1 MADKGEFTMDPETT
15 KKLTKEENEFYK
27 ANQAFFDDNGA
38 DTATI
43 KLGYKISRRQGLK
56 PDEWKKILIEEI
68 TSSNAKQEGENS
80 NDATTNREGGNAA
93 SIDEGGNAA
102 EHASN
107 AVEEEWMTDLLTK
120 YKTEYNIDPEDESKN
135 KYTINGESNDDGFL
149 ITIEPKEG
157 QEGLTGSAVQYYG
170 GPDHFAI
177 RTSKDNVEPKDQSF
191 EHFKHHIAVAKANG
205 SSEITM
211 GNTSS
216 AKFRSKLAA
225 AVFETEGM
233 SLSTPLKDSDSFDF
247 SKESLEGISPETQ
260 GKLLK
265 FALENGAGIENP
277 ILDFNNEAVKN
288 LPEDLK
294 YKYLAKLLQNP
305 ETKAQLKNVP
315 EVDLN
320 KKDNQGQYITNKKA
334 SKHFIATDTDKE
346 ILYLQANDEGEL
358 NITEKDG
365 HHYATVLDANGNP
378 TDKNLLLEKVGD
390 KYTYKPTN
398 ESKPYEVKTVVALEK
413 YTKDDG
419 FSTEDL
425 NALAQ
430 YRYEQRQQKL
440 AQIKEQT
447 NDDGSKKYASHNQV
461 AALRDKLNQ
470 RKAELKEENA
480 SSDEQKKARIKIIN
494 DANVTEQTHGKNFA
508 AYADKYRNPQGR
520 S

>member
-1 MADKGEFTMDPETT
+1 MTDKGEFTMDTETT
-15 KKLTKEENEFYK
+15 QQLTKEEKDFYT

-38 DTATI
+38 DIATI
-43 KLGYKISRRQGLK
+43 KRGYEISLRQGLK
-56 PDEWKKILIEEI
+56 PDEWKDILIKEI
-68 TSSNAKQEGENS
+68 ASSNAEQKGENS
-80 NDATTNREGGNAA
+80 NDSAPEQEGENANGST
-93 SIDEGGNAA
+93 SIDEDQGNAP
-102 EHASN
+102 EPSPN

-120 YKTEYNIDPEDESKN
+120 YKTEYNIAPEDESKN
-135 KYTINGESNDDGFL
+135 KYTINGEPNDDGLL

-247 SKESLEGISPETQ
+247 SKESLEGVKPETQ

-288 LPEDLK
+288 LPEELK
-294 YKYLAKLLQNP
+294 YKYLATLLQNP
-305 ETKAQLKNVP
+305 ETKAQLQNIPTIEFYAKDENG
-315 EVDLN
+315 N
-320 KKDNQGQYITNKKA
+320 KI
-334 SKHFIATDTDKE
+334 E
-346 ILYLQANDEGEL
+346 QARE
-358 NITEKDG
+358 NITVIGSDG
-365 HHYATVLDANGNP
+365 QPIKNADGTDRTIKSITYEPNPALKNLSKEELTVLRTSN
-378 TDKNLLLEKVGD
+378 
-390 KYTYKPTN
+390 
-398 ESKPYEVKTVVALEK
+398 
-413 YTKDDG
+413 
-419 FSTEDL
+419 
-425 NALAQ
+425 
-430 YRYEQRQQKL
+430 REQQL

-447 NDDGSKKYASHNQV
+447 NDDGSKKYDFHDKV
-461 AALRDKLNQ
+461 VALRNQ
-470 RKAELKEENA
+470 IKGKTGDERK
-480 SSDEQKKARIKIIN
+480 DIIN
-494 DANVTEQTHGKNFA
+494 NANVTEQTHGKNFA

>member
-1 MADKGEFTMDPETT
+1 MDTETT
-15 KKLTKEENEFYK
+15 QQLTKEEKDFYT

-38 DTATI
+38 DIATI
-43 KLGYKISRRQGLK
+43 KRGYEISLRQGLK
-56 PDEWKKILIEEI
+56 PDEWKDILIKEI
-68 TSSNAKQEGENS
+68 ASSNAEQKGENS
-80 NDATTNREGGNAA
+80 NDSAPEQEGENANGST
-93 SIDEGGNAA
+93 SIDEGQGNAP
-102 EHASN
+102 EPSSN

-135 KYTINGESNDDGFL
+135 KYTINGEPNDDGLL

-170 GPDHFAI
+170 GPEHFAI

-288 LPEDLK
+288 LPEELK
-294 YKYLAKLLQNP
+294 YKYLATLLQNP
-305 ETKAQLKNVP
+305 ETKAQLQNIPTIEFYAKDENG
-315 EVDLN
+315 N
-320 KKDNQGQYITNKKA
+320 KIK
-334 SKHFIATDTDKE
+334 
-346 ILYLQANDEGEL
+346 QARE
-358 NITEKDG
+358 NITVIGSDG
-365 HHYATVLDANGNP
+365 QPIKNADGTDRTIESITYEPNPALKNLSKEELTVLRTSN
-378 TDKNLLLEKVGD
+378 
-390 KYTYKPTN
+390 
-398 ESKPYEVKTVVALEK
+398 
-413 YTKDDG
+413 
-419 FSTEDL
+419 
-425 NALAQ
+425 
-430 YRYEQRQQKL
+430 REQQL

-447 NDDGSKKYASHNQV
+447 NDDGSKKYDFHDKV
-461 AALRDKLNQ
+461 VALRNQ
-470 RKAELKEENA
+470 IKGKTGDERK
-480 SSDEQKKARIKIIN
+480 DIIN
-494 DANVTEQTHGKNFA
+494 KADVKEQTHGRNFA
-508 AYADKYRNPQGR
+508 AYADKYRNQQGI

>member
-1 MADKGEFTMDPETT
+1 MTDKGEFTMDTETT
-15 KKLTKEENEFYK
+15 QQLTKEEKDFYT

-38 DTATI
+38 DIATI
-43 KLGYKISRRQGLK
+43 KRGYEISLRQGLK
-56 PDEWKKILIEEI
+56 PDEWKDILIKEVA
-68 TSSNAKQEGENS
+68 SSNAEQKGENS
-80 NDATTNREGGNAA
+80 NDSAPEQEGENANGST
-93 SIDEGGNAA
+93 SIDEGQGNAP
-102 EHASN
+102 EPSSN

-135 KYTINGESNDDGFL
+135 KYTINGEPNDDGLL

-170 GPDHFAI
+170 GTDHFAI

-191 EHFKHHIAVAKANG
+191 EHFKHHIAVAKENG

-225 AVFETEGM
+225 AVLETEGM
-233 SLSTPLKDSDSFDF
+233 SLTTPLKDSDSFDF

-288 LPEDLK
+288 LPDELK

-334 SKHFIATDTDKE
+334 SKHLIATNE
-346 ILYLQANDEGEL
+346 EMLYLQANDEGEIK
-358 NITEKDG
+358 ITEKDG
-365 HHYATVLDANGNP
+365 QLYATVLDADGKP
-378 TDKNLLLEKVGD
+378 TDRNLPLTKAGD

-398 ESKPYEVKTVVALEK
+398 ESKPNEIKTIVTLEK

-440 AQIKEQT
+440 AEIKEQT
-447 NDDGSKKYASHNQV
+447 NDDGSKKYDFHDKV
-461 AALRDKLNQ
+461 AALRNQ
-470 RKAELKEENA
+470 IKGKTGDERK
-480 SSDEQKKARIKIIN
+480 DIIN
-494 DANVTEQTHGKNFA
+494 NANVSEQTHGKNFA

>member
-1 MADKGEFTMDPETT
+1 MSENNTQNQPLTMEDFKNKYSNDLGSASAEEIDNSYQLYLQYGNDWKTKLQKNNSNTT
-15 KKLTKEENEFYK
+15 ALENGEEN
-27 ANQAFFDDNGA
+27 AADNA
-38 DTATI
+38 
-43 KLGYKISRRQGLK
+43 
-56 PDEWKKILIEEI
+56 E
-68 TSSNAKQEGENS
+68 TSTPEQEGENS
-80 NDATTNREGGNAA
+80 NGST
-93 SIDEGGNAA
+93 SIDEGQGNAL
-102 EHASN
+102 EPSSN
-107 AVEEEWMTDLLTK
+107 AVEKEWMTDLVTK
-120 YKTEYNIDPEDESKN
+120 YKTEYNLDPNDDSKN
-135 KYTINGESNDDGFL
+135 KYTINGEANDEGLL

-191 EHFKHHIAVAKANG
+191 EHFKHHIAVAKENG

-225 AVFETEGM
+225 AVLETEGM

-288 LPEDLK
+288 LPEELK
-294 YKYLAKLLQNP
+294 YKYLATLLQNP

-320 KKDNQGQYITNKKA
+320 KKDSQGQYITNKKE
-334 SKHFIATDTDKE
+334 SKHFVATNE
-346 ILYLQANDEGEL
+346 EMLYLQANDKGEL
-358 NITEKDG
+358 SITENNG
-365 HHYATVLDANGNP
+365 QFYATVLDAEGKP
-378 TDKNLLLEKVGD
+378 TTRNLLLEKVGD

-398 ESKPYEVKTVVALEK
+398 ESKPNEIKTIVTLEK
-413 YTKDDG
+413 YTEDDG

-430 YRYEQRQQKL
+430 YRYEQRQQQL
-440 AQIKEQT
+440 AQLKEQT
-447 NDDGSKKYASHNQV
+447 NDDGSKKYDFHDKV
-461 AALRDKLNQ
+461 AALRNQ
-470 RKAELKEENA
+470 IKGKTGDERK
-480 SSDEQKKARIKIIN
+480 DIIN
-494 DANVTEQTHGKNFA
+494 NANVSEQTHGKNFA
-508 AYADKYRNPQGR
+508 AYANKYINPQGR
-520 S
+520 SSI